1 MPSPEE
7 HTAPAPSVDDY
18 FGRGG
23 VLAASMP
30 GWEDRTGQ
38 LEMAQEIERAIAEKR
53 NLIVEAGTGTGKTLA
68 YLVPL
73 ALAGRRAVIS
83 TGTKNLQEQLVRKD
97 VPFLES
103 VLGQALRVA
112 VMKGRNNFLC
122 IEKLAEQERRPSLS
136 GIEETSEFALIRDW
150 VKKKRTETG
159 DRAELAR
166 LPADSKLWPRLD
178 ARREACPGRKCK
190 QFSECFVTKMHQRA
204 READLVVVN
213 HHLFFADLAM
223 RADEDDFGPIIPP
236 HDTVVFDEAHE
247 MESVASQFF
256 GQVLSSHQ
264 VEDLARHTL
273 AVAKQGGFASSDLDA
288 AVKSLRA
295 SAKAFFALFE
305 DFQPRQVFSERATFR
320 SDHATQYAGLDAG
333 LKGLNSTLSLV
344 REHSEETQLL
354 RARASEIRALLRVL
368 LGDAGDVARV
378 EAEGSSALASVADD
392 QTGNFVYW
400 VDKRGNGVYLHATP
414 IDLGPVLDERLF
426 RQHASA
432 VLASATLAVEES
444 FEYIRGRLGLHSAYE
459 SVIPGHFDFRQQAL
473 LYLPAEMPE
482 PKAREFPERAASE
495 IQSVLEITRGRAF
508 VLFTSYRQM
517 REVHRIV
524 SRTLEFPCLLQG
536 QGSNAEL
543 LDRFRQT
550 RNCVLFATA
559 SFWQGVDVPGEQLSC
574 VIIDK
579 LPFAVPSDPIVHA
592 RTERINAEG
601 GNAFREY
608 HVPRATLALKQG
620 FGRLIRTA
628 SDRGV
633 LVLLD
638 NRIKTKSYGQ
648 IFLNSLPDYAQ
659 TEDLD
664 EVARFFGR

>member
-7 HTAPAPSVDDY
+7 HLPATASVDDY
-18 FGRGG
+18 FGHGG

-38 LEMAQEIERAIAEKR
+38 LEMAQEIERAISEKR

-73 ALAGRRAVIS
+73 VLAAGRAVIS

-97 VPFLES
+97 VPFLQS
-103 VLGQALRVA
+103 ALGHALQVA
-112 VMKGRNNFLC
+112 VMKGRNNFVC

-150 VKKKRTETG
+150 ARTTETG
-159 DRAELAR
+159 DRSDLVGLA
-166 LPADSKLWPRLD
+166 ADSKLWPRLD

-223 RADEDDFGPIIPP
+223 RDDEDDFGPIIPP
-236 HDTVVFDEAHE
+236 HETVVFDEAHE
-247 MESVASQFF
+247 IESVAAQFF

-264 VEDLARHTL
+264 VEDVARHAT
-273 AVAKQGGFASSDLDA
+273 AAAKRGDFASRDLDDA
-288 AVKSLRA
+288 LKFLRA
-295 SAKAFFALFE
+295 SAKAFFGLFD
-305 DFQPRQVFSERATFR
+305 DFQPRQELTERAAFR
-320 SDHATQYAGLDAG
+320 REHADEYDSLHTA
-333 LKGLNSTLSLV
+333 LKRLESVLRLV
-344 REHSEETQLL
+344 RDRGEETQLV
-354 RARASEIRALLRVL
+354 RGRTREIGALLRVL
-368 LGDAGDVARV
+368 LGDVGDVALA

-392 QTGNFVYW
+392 RTGNFVYW

-414 IDLGPVLDERLF
+414 IDLGPILDERLF
-426 RQHASA
+426 RQNANA

-459 SVIPGHFDFRQQAL
+459 SVIRGHFDFRRQAL
-473 LYLPAEMPE
+473 LYLPPEMPDPRE
-482 PKAREFPERAASE
+482 REFPAQAAKAIS
-495 IQSVLEITRGRAF
+495 SVLGITRGRAF

-524 SRTLEFPCLLQG
+524 SKTLEFPCLLQG

-543 LDRFRQT
+543 LDRFRRT

-574 VIIDK
+574 VIVDK
-579 LPFAVPSDPIVHA
+579 LPFAVPTDPIVRA
-592 RTERINAEG
+592 RTERISAQG

-633 LVLLD
+633 LVMLD
-638 NRIKTKSYGQ
+638 NRIQTKSYGK
-648 IFLNSLPDYAQ
+648 IFLNSLPDYAK
-659 TEDLD
+659 TADLD

>member
-1 MPSPEE
+1 MPSPED
-7 HTAPAPSVDDY
+7 HPAPPASVDDY

-30 GWEDRTGQ
+30 GWEDRSGQ
-38 LEMAQEIERAIAEKR
+38 LEMASLIEAAIAEKR

-73 ALAGRRAVIS
+73 VLAAGRAVIS

-97 VPFLES
+97 VPFLQS
-103 VLGQALRVA
+103 ALGHPLQVA
-112 VMKGRNNFLC
+112 VMKGRNNFVC

-150 VKKKRTETG
+150 ARATETG
-159 DRAELAR
+159 DRSELEG

-178 ARREACPGRKCK
+178 ARREACPGRKCERFF
-190 QFSECFVTKMHQRA
+190 QCFVTKMHQRA

-223 RADEDDFGPIIPP
+223 RDDEDDFGPIIPP
-236 HDTVVFDEAHE
+236 HETVVFDEAHE
-247 MESVASQFF
+247 IEGVAAQFF

-264 VEDLARHTL
+264 VEDLARH
-273 AVAKQGGFASSDLDA
+273 AASAAKQGDFASPELDA
-288 AVKSLRA
+288 ALKFLRA
-295 SAKAFFALFE
+295 SAKSFFGLFD
-305 DFQPRQVFSERATFR
+305 DFEPRQEFAERAAFR
-320 SDHATQYAGLDAG
+320 REHAAEYDSLHAA
-333 LKGLNSTLSLV
+333 LKGLESVLRLV
-344 REHSEETQLL
+344 KGRGEETQLV
-354 RARASEIRALLRVL
+354 RGRTREIGALLRVL
-368 LGDAGDVARV
+368 LGEVD
-378 EAEGSSALASVADD
+378 EAVLSQVDGNSTLVSVADD
-392 QTGNFVYW
+392 HAQNYVYW

-414 IDLGPVLDERLF
+414 IELGPILDERLF
-426 RQHASA
+426 RQNANA

-444 FEYIRGRLGLHSAYE
+444 FEYIRGRLGLHAANE
-459 SVIPGHFDFRQQAL
+459 SVIPGHFDFRRQAL
-473 LYLPAEMPE
+473 LYLPPDMPDPRE
-482 PKAREFPERAASE
+482 RDFPACAAKAIS
-495 IQSVLEITRGRAF
+495 SVLEITRGRAF

-524 SRTLEFPCLLQG
+524 SKTLGFPCLLQG
-536 QGSNAEL
+536 QGPNAKL
-543 LDRFRQT
+543 LDRFRRTQ
-550 RNCVLFATA
+550 NCVLFATA

-574 VIIDK
+574 VIVDK
-579 LPFAVPSDPIVHA
+579 LPFAVPTDPIVRA
-592 RTERINAEG
+592 RTERISAEG

-633 LVLLD
+633 LVMLD
-638 NRIKTKSYGQ
+638 NRIRTKSYGK
-648 IFLNSLPDYAQ
+648 IFLNSLPDYDK
-659 TEDLD
+659 TTDLD
-664 EVARFFGR
+664 EGARFFGR

>member
-1 MPSPEE
+1 VPSPEE
-7 HTAPAPSVDDY
+7 HSAPPASVDDY

-30 GWEDRTGQ
+30 GWEDRSGQ
-38 LEMAQEIERAIAEKR
+38 LEMASLIEAAIAEKR

-73 ALAGRRAVIS
+73 VLAAGRAVIS

-97 VPFLES
+97 VPFLQS
-103 VLGQALRVA
+103 ALGHPLQVA
-112 VMKGRNNFLC
+112 VMKGRNNFVC

-150 VKKKRTETG
+150 ARTTETG
-159 DRAELAR
+159 DRSELEG

-178 ARREACPGRKCK
+178 ARREACPGRKCERFF
-190 QFSECFVTKMHQRA
+190 QCFVTKMHQRA

-223 RADEDDFGPIIPP
+223 RDDEDDFGPIIPP
-236 HDTVVFDEAHE
+236 HETVVFDEAHE
-247 MESVASQFF
+247 IEGVAAQFF

-264 VEDLARHTL
+264 VEDLARH
-273 AVAKQGGFASSDLDA
+273 AASAAKQGDFASPELDA
-288 AVKSLRA
+288 ALKFLRA
-295 SAKAFFALFE
+295 SAKAFFDLFD
-305 DFQPRQVFSERATFR
+305 DFEPRQEFAERAAFR
-320 SDHATQYAGLDAG
+320 CEHAAEYDSLHAA
-333 LKGLNSTLSLV
+333 LKGLESVLRLV
-344 REHSEETQLL
+344 QGRGEETQLV
-354 RARASEIRALLRVL
+354 RARTREIGALLRVL
-368 LGDAGDVARV
+368 LGEVDESVLSQVDGNSTLV
-378 EAEGSSALASVADD
+378 SVADD
-392 QTGNFVYW
+392 HAQNYVYW

-414 IDLGPVLDERLF
+414 IELGPILDERLF
-426 RQHASA
+426 RQNANA

-444 FEYIRGRLGLHSAYE
+444 FEYIRGRLGLHAANE
-459 SVIPGHFDFRQQAL
+459 SVIPGHFDFRRQAL
-473 LYLPAEMPE
+473 LYLPPDMPDPRE
-482 PKAREFPERAASE
+482 RDFPACAAKAIS
-495 IQSVLEITRGRAF
+495 SVLEITRGRAF

-524 SRTLEFPCLLQG
+524 SKTLGFPCLLQG
-536 QGSNAEL
+536 QGSNAKL
-543 LDRFRQT
+543 LDRFRRT

-574 VIIDK
+574 VIVDK
-579 LPFAVPSDPIVHA
+579 LPFAVPTDPIVRA

-633 LVLLD
+633 LVMLD
-638 NRIKTKSYGQ
+638 NRIQTKSYGK
-648 IFLNSLPDYAQ
+648 IFLNSLPDYDK
-659 TEDLD
+659 TTDLD

>member
-1 MPSPEE
+1 MPSSEE
-7 HTAPAPSVDDY
+7 HSATHASVDDY

-30 GWEDRTGQ
+30 GWEDRSGQ
-38 LEMAQEIERAIAEKR
+38 LEMASLIESAIAEKR

-73 ALAGRRAVIS
+73 VLAAGRAVIS

-97 VPFLES
+97 VPFLQS
-103 VLGQALRVA
+103 ALGHPLQVA
-112 VMKGRNNFLC
+112 VMKGRNNFVC

-150 VKKKRTETG
+150 ARTTETG
-159 DRAELAR
+159 DRAELEG

-178 ARREACPGRKCK
+178 ARREACPGRKCERFF
-190 QFSECFVTKMHQRA
+190 QCFVTKMHQRA

-223 RADEDDFGPIIPP
+223 RDDEDDFGPIIPP
-236 HDTVVFDEAHE
+236 HETVVFDEAHE
-247 MESVASQFF
+247 IEGVAAQFF

-264 VEDLARHTL
+264 VEDLARH
-273 AVAKQGGFASSDLDA
+273 AASAAKQGDFASPELDA
-288 AVKSLRA
+288 ALKFLRA
-295 SAKAFFALFE
+295 TAKAFFDLFDGFE
-305 DFQPRQVFSERATFR
+305 PRQEFAEREGFR
-320 SDHATQYAGLDAG
+320 HEHAAEYDSLHAA
-333 LKGLNSTLSLV
+333 LKGLESVLRLV
-344 REHSEETQLL
+344 QGRGEETQLV
-354 RARASEIRALLRVL
+354 RARTREIGALLRVL
-368 LGDAGDVARV
+368 LGEVD
-378 EAEGSSALASVADD
+378 EAVLSQVDGNSTLVSVADD
-392 QTGNFVYW
+392 HAQNYVYW

-414 IDLGPVLDERLF
+414 IELGPILDERLF
-426 RQHASA
+426 RQSANA

-444 FEYIRGRLGLHSAYE
+444 FEYIRGRLGLHAANE
-459 SVIPGHFDFRQQAL
+459 SVIPGHFDFRRQAL
-473 LYLPAEMPE
+473 LYLPPDMPD
-482 PKAREFPERAASE
+482 PRDRDFPACAAKAIS
-495 IQSVLEITRGRAF
+495 SVLEITRGRAF

-524 SRTLEFPCLLQG
+524 SKTLGFPCLLQG
-536 QGSNAEL
+536 QGSNAKL
-543 LDRFRQT
+543 LDRFRRT

-574 VIIDK
+574 VIVDK
-579 LPFAVPSDPIVHA
+579 LPFAVPTDPIVRA
-592 RTERINAEG
+592 RTERISAEG

-620 FGRLIRTA
+620 FGRLIRSA

-633 LVLLD
+633 LVMLD
-638 NRIKTKSYGQ
+638 NRIQTKSYGK
-648 IFLNSLPDYAQ
+648 IFLNSLPDYGK
-659 TEDLD
+659 TTDLD

>member
-7 HTAPAPSVDDY
+7 HPAPPASVDDY
-18 FGRGG
+18 FGPGG

-30 GWEDRTGQ
+30 GWEDRSGQ
-38 LEMAQEIERAIAEKR
+38 LDMASLIEAAIAEKR

-73 ALAGRRAVIS
+73 VLAARRAVIS

-97 VPFLES
+97 VPFLQS
-103 VLGQALRVA
+103 ALGHPLQVA
-112 VMKGRNNFLC
+112 VMKGRNNFVC

-150 VKKKRTETG
+150 ARTTETG
-159 DRAELAR
+159 DRSELEG

-178 ARREACPGRKCK
+178 ARREACPGRKCERFF
-190 QFSECFVTKMHQRA
+190 QCFVTKMHQRA

-223 RADEDDFGPIIPP
+223 RDDEDDFGPIIPP
-236 HDTVVFDEAHE
+236 HETVVFDEAHE
-247 MESVASQFF
+247 IEGVAAQFF

-264 VEDLARHTL
+264 VEDLARH
-273 AVAKQGGFASSDLDA
+273 AASAAKQGDFASPELDA
-288 AVKSLRA
+288 ALKFLRA
-295 SAKAFFALFE
+295 SAKAFFGLFD
-305 DFQPRQVFSERATFR
+305 DFEPRQEFAERAAFR
-320 SDHATQYAGLDAG
+320 LEHAEEYDSLHAA
-333 LKGLNSTLSLV
+333 LKGLESVLRLV
-344 REHSEETQLL
+344 QGRGEETQLV
-354 RARASEIRALLRVL
+354 RGRSREIGALLRVL
-368 LGDAGDVARV
+368 LGEVD
-378 EAEGSSALASVADD
+378 EAVLSQVDGNSTLVSVADD
-392 QTGNFVYW
+392 HAQNYVYW

-414 IDLGPVLDERLF
+414 IELGPILDERLF
-426 RQHASA
+426 RQNANA

-444 FEYIRGRLGLHSAYE
+444 FEYIRGRLGLHAANE
-459 SVIPGHFDFRQQAL
+459 SVIPGQFDFRRQAL
-473 LYLPAEMPE
+473 LYLPPDMPDPRE
-482 PKAREFPERAASE
+482 RDFPACAAKAIS
-495 IQSVLEITRGRAF
+495 SVLEITRGRAF

-524 SRTLEFPCLLQG
+524 SKTLGFPCLLQG

-543 LDRFRQT
+543 LERFRRT

-574 VIIDK
+574 VIVDK
-579 LPFAVPSDPIVHA
+579 LPFAVPTDPIVRA
-592 RTERINAEG
+592 RTERISAEG

-633 LVLLD
+633 LVMLD
-638 NRIKTKSYGQ
+638 NRIQTKSYGK
-648 IFLNSLPDYAQ
+648 IFLNSLPDYGK
-659 TEDLD
+659 TTDLD